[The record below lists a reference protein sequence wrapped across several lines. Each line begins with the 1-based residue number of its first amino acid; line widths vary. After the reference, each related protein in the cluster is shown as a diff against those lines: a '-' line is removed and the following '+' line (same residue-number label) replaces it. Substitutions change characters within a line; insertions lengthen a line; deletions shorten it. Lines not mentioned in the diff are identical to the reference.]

1 MNYIYD
7 VLLCFNKYNL
17 NISFYEWNNND
28 SFTYIEKIPIYR
40 ITDIGMNEISSHLIK
55 IDKELLSNIHNKTY
69 SKDGVINYSLLVTDM
84 NRVVGL
90 KFSKDG
96 LLIEKSNLLIDEE
109 DAVIEE
115 CSLLDL
121 DIFKFDK
128 LDSYSDEMFLTRKE
142 KYIKN
147 SLIDELN
154 YLYKN
159 KKYDEI
165 NYLYYEVFK
174 ETKSIH
180 NKYIDLVNL
189 IGSNKCIDEL
199 FEVVKLTKE
208 KSYEI

>member
-7 VLLCFNKYNL
+7 VVLCFNKYNL
-17 NISFYEWNNND
+17 NISFYEWNNDD

-40 ITDIGMNEISSHLIK
+40 ITDIGMNEISNHLIK
-55 IDKELLSNIHNKTY
+55 IDKDLLSNIYNKTY
-69 SKDGVINYSLLVTDM
+69 SRDGLINYSLLVTDM

-90 KFSKDG
+90 KFSEEG
-96 LLIEKSNLLIDEE
+96 LLIEKSDLLIDEE

-115 CSLLDL
+115 CTLLDL
-121 DIFKFDK
+121 DIFNYEL

-154 YLYKN
+154 YLYNN

-165 NYLYYEVFK
+165 NYLYYEVFND
-174 ETKSIH
+174 TKSIH

-199 FEVVKLTKE
+199 FEVVKMIKE
-208 KSYEI
+208 KSY

>member
-7 VLLCFNKYNL
+7 VVLCFNKYNL

-40 ITDIGMNEISSHLIK
+40 ITDIGMNEISNHLIK
-55 IDKELLSNIHNKTY
+55 IEKDLLSNIYNKTY
-69 SKDGVINYSLLVTDM
+69 SRDGLINYSLLVTDM

-90 KFSKDG
+90 KFSEEG
-96 LLIEKSNLLIDEE
+96 LLIEKSDLLIDEE

-115 CSLLDL
+115 CTLLDL
-121 DIFKFDK
+121 DIFNYEL

-154 YLYKN
+154 YLYNN

-165 NYLYYEVFK
+165 NYLYYEVFND
-174 ETKSIH
+174 TKSIH

-199 FEVVKLTKE
+199 FEVVKMIKE
-208 KSYEI
+208 KSY

>member
-7 VLLCFNKYNL
+7 IILCFNKYNL

-40 ITDIGMNEISSHLIK
+40 ITDIGMNEISNHLIK
-55 IDKELLSNIHNKTY
+55 IDKDLLSNIYNKTY
-69 SKDGVINYSLLVTDM
+69 SRDGIINYSLLVTDM

-90 KFSKDG
+90 KFSEEG
-96 LLIEKSNLLIDEE
+96 LLIEKSDLLIDEE

-115 CSLLDL
+115 CTLLDL
-121 DIFKFDK
+121 DIFNYEL
-128 LDSYSDEMFLTRKE
+128 LDLYGDEMFLTRKE

-154 YLYKN
+154 YLYNN

-165 NYLYYEVFK
+165 NYLYYEVFND
-174 ETKSIH
+174 TKSIH

>member
-7 VLLCFNKYNL
+7 VVLCFNKYNL
-17 NISFYEWNNND
+17 NVNFYEWNNND

-40 ITDIGMNEISSHLIK
+40 ITDIGMNEINNHLIK
-55 IDKELLSNIHNKTY
+55 IDNELLSNIHNKTICK
-69 SKDGVINYSLLVTDM
+69 SGIINYSLLVTDM

-96 LLIEKSNLLIDEE
+96 FLIEKSNLLIDEE

-121 DIFKFDK
+121 DIFEFDK
-128 LDSYSDEMFLTRKE
+128 LDSYNDEMFLTRRE

-147 SLIDELN
+147 SLIDELD
-154 YLYKN
+154 YLYNN

-165 NYLYYEVFK
+165 NYLYYEVFN

-180 NKYIDLVNL
+180 NKYLDLVKL

-199 FEVVKLTKE
+199 FEVVKMTKE

>member
-7 VLLCFNKYNL
+7 IVLCFNKYDL
-17 NISFYEWNNND
+17 NINFYEWSSSDN
-28 SFTYIEKIPIYR
+28 FTYIEKIPIYR
-40 ITDIGMNEISSHLIK
+40 ITDIGMDEINNHLIK
-55 IDKELLSNIHNKTY
+55 IDKKLLSNIHNKTY
-69 SKDGVINYSLLVTDM
+69 SKNGIINYSLLVTDM

-96 LLIEKSNLLIDEE
+96 FLIEKSNLLIDEE
-109 DAVIEE
+109 DVVIEE
-115 CSLLDL
+115 ASLLDL
-121 DIFKFDK
+121 DIFEFDK

-154 YLYKN
+154 YLYNN

-165 NYLYYEVFK
+165 NYLYYEVFSG
-174 ETKSIH
+174 TKNIH
-180 NKYIDLVNL
+180 NKYLDLVNL

-199 FEVVKLTKE
+199 FEVVKMTKE
-208 KSYEI
+208 KL

>member
-7 VLLCFNKYNL
+7 VVLCFNKYNL

-40 ITDIGMNEISSHLIK
+40 ITDIGMNEISNHLIK
-55 IDKELLSNIHNKTY
+55 IEKDLLSNIYNKTY
-69 SKDGVINYSLLVTDM
+69 SRDGLINYSLLVTDM

-90 KFSKDG
+90 KFSEEG
-96 LLIEKSNLLIDEE
+96 LLIEKSDLLIDEE
-109 DAVIEE
+109 DVVIEE
-115 CSLLDL
+115 CTLLDL
-121 DIFKFDK
+121 DIFNYEL
-128 LDSYSDEMFLTRKE
+128 LDSYSDEIFLTRKE

-154 YLYKN
+154 YLYNN

-165 NYLYYEVFK
+165 NYLYYEVFND
-174 ETKSIH
+174 TKSIH

-199 FEVVKLTKE
+199 FEVVKMIKE
-208 KSYEI
+208 KSY

>member
-7 VLLCFNKYNL
+7 VVLCFNKYNL
-17 NISFYEWNNND
+17 NVNFYEWNNND

-40 ITDIGMNEISSHLIK
+40 ITDIGMNEINNHLIK
-55 IDKELLSNIHNKTY
+55 IDNELLSNIHNKTICK
-69 SKDGVINYSLLVTDM
+69 SGIINYSLLVTDM

-96 LLIEKSNLLIDEE
+96 FLIEKSNLLIDEE

-121 DIFKFDK
+121 DIFEFDK
-128 LDSYSDEMFLTRKE
+128 LDSYNDEMFLTRRE

-147 SLIDELN
+147 SLIDELD
-154 YLYKN
+154 YLYNN

-165 NYLYYEVFK
+165 NYLYYEVFN

-180 NKYIDLVNL
+180 NKYLDL
-189 IGSNKCIDEL
+189 EL
-199 FEVVKLTKE
+199 FEVVKMTKE